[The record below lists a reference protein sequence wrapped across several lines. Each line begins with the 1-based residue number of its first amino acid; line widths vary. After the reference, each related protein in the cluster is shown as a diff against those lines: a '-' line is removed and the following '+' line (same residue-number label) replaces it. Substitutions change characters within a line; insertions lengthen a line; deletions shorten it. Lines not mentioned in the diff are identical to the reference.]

1 MTNLTILLATYNGEK
16 YLNEQLDSIFSQT
29 YSNYV
34 LVARDDGSADNTR
47 DILFGYQR
55 RYTQKLIIVPSHTH
69 TGAPKRNF
77 GELIHYLLRVQAD
90 LFKGIAY
97 IAFSDQ
103 DDIWQ
108 PNKLEVMLE
117 NLQQAEQMYPMAPL
131 IVHSDLELID
141 ASGQLIHKSLSEYQG
156 FNPKRNFFAQIAIR
170 NVVTGCAMML
180 NRRALEIGYPIP
192 EEAIEFDWWLSLSTA
207 AFGKIIFL
215 KERTT
220 QYRQHIHNFIGAR
233 RSHGFCLSIFKIG
246 LTLLSRIT
254 TALHRVMSRFFWTNG
269 QSHKRD
275 RTELE
280 IIMSLVTRQNQYFL
294 SRYKE
299 NLKLWQRKVL
309 KKASGMESRGSA
321 VRRFR
326 IYWLM
331 NIQPMFRK

>member
-16 YLNEQLDSIFSQT
+16 FLNEQLDSIFSQS
-29 YSNYV
+29 YSNFV
-34 LVARDDGSADNTR
+34 IVARDDGSTDNTR
-47 DILFGYQR
+47 DILLGYQR
-55 RYTQKLIIVPSHTH
+55 RYAQKLIIVPSHTH

-77 GELIHYLLRVQAD
+77 GELIHYILRVQAD

-103 DDIWQ
+103 DDVWQ

-117 NLQQAEQMYPMAPL
+117 KLQQEERMYPMAPL

-141 ASGQLIHKSLSEYQG
+141 ASGQLVLKSLSEYQG
-156 FNPKRNFFAQIAIR
+156 FNPRRNFFAQIAIR

-180 NRRALEIGYPIP
+180 NRRALEISYPIP

-215 KERTT
+215 KEKTT
-220 QYRQHIHNFIGAR
+220 QYRQHMHNYIGAR
-233 RSHGFCLSIFKIG
+233 RS
-246 LTLLSRIT
+246 RE
-254 TALHRVMSRFFWTNG
+254 
-269 QSHKRD
+269 

-280 IIMSLVTRQNQYFL
+280 IIMSLVTRQNKYFL
-294 SRYKE
+294 FRYKE
-299 NLKLWQRKVL
+299 KLKLWQRKIL
-309 KKASGMESRGSA
+309 KKASGLESKGSV

-326 IYWLM
+326 IYWIM
-331 NIQPMFRK
+331 YIQPMFRK